1 LNTIAQQL
9 NIKDFP
15 FEIRDKQDNLLYF
28 ENSDEYWGKHEFD
41 SAGRERYYE
50 NSYGFWHK
58 YEYGSDGNVIY
69 CEDSDGVIIDKRP
82 KNDVI
87 TLNGIKYKRIDDFN
101 HGIDAIKYCLTDKL
115 WIKKLEFNSAGNRI
129 YYEDSKGLIR
139 DNRSKHDVITLN
151 GIKYK
156 RIDK

>member
-1 LNTIAQQL
+1 MTIAQQL
-9 NIKDFP
+9 NVTDFP

-87 TLNGIKYKRIDDFN
+87 TLNGIKYKRID
-101 HGIDAIKYCLTDKL
+101 
-115 WIKKLEFNSAGNRI
+115 E
-129 YYEDSKGLIR
+129 
-139 DNRSKHDVITLN
+139 
-151 GIKYK
+151 
-156 RIDK
+156 